1 MRWRGAVLVGL
12 FGLFVIA
19 IGCSRSGFECLDDAQ
34 CSNGGGVCAAPGYC
48 AFPDDACASG
58 LAYGEH
64 AKGDVAG
71 QCVPEPDGGTIGS
84 SSTGDVSTSDEGST
98 TATTTT
104 TTLGLDDATST
115 GSQADD
121 DGSTSSSTGATG
133 LATSTGPD
141 ATSTDSSSSSSDGA
155 PPVQTAIYPAS
166 FATCVMLDEP
176 TPNPAACVALTQ
188 PDGMTVDLQAVTGMP
203 GASAGMV
210 KIPIGSDFIGADI
223 IEVRLRLRTHSNP
236 SADSDQTGEIWL
248 VDAFTEDSL
257 QSTFPQTVQAMP
269 LAADIGPSLPDTDNV
284 WLLPE
289 DVLVPDADLH
299 VGIYGV
305 TTDGVDYVT
314 HVGDPTPVLE
324 VDYLP

>member
-1 MRWRGAVLVGL
+1 MRWRGAVLAGL
-12 FGLFVIA
+12 FAMA
-19 IGCSRSGFECLDDAQ
+19 IGCSRSEFECLDDAQ
-34 CSNGGGVCAAPGYC
+34 CSSGGGVCAAPGYC

-71 QCVPEPDGGTIGS
+71 QCVPEPDGGTMGSSS
-84 SSTGDVSTSDEGST
+84 SSTGDV
-98 TATTTT
+98 TT

-121 DGSTSSSTGATG
+121 DGSTSASTGGTG

-141 ATSTDSSSSSSDGA
+141 GTSTDSSSTSSDGA
-155 PPVQTAIYPAS
+155 PSVQTAVYPAS

-210 KIPIGSDFIGADI
+210 SIPIGSDFVRADI
-223 IEVRLRLRTHSNP
+223 IEVRLRLRTLPGP
-236 SADSDQTGEIWL
+236 SANSNQTGEVWL

-257 QSTFPQTVQAMP
+257 QSTLPQTVQAMP
-269 LAADIGPSLPDTDNV
+269 LAADMGPSLPDTDNV
-284 WLLPE
+284 WVLPD

-299 VGIYGV
+299 LGIYGV
-305 TTDGVDYVT
+305 TTDGIDYVT
-314 HVGDPTPVLE
+314 HLGDPAPVLE